1 MKGSMKSDGNRH
13 SVGDSV
19 LRIRKSGKKGKN
31 KKGY

>member
-19 LRIRKSGKKGKN
+19 LRIRKSGKGKN